1 MYGYPVCVV
10 QLHDCVGMLL
20 YRSAC
25 STLNVTME
33 NVVQPH
39 TLIRAAGDIYQLSK
53 DGWGVWE
60 CGRVQGA
67 GRLLPRSIQFWKKPP
82 WGPTRTQWVCADTQH
97 QCNRR
102 SAGCYWTHVRTASRC
117 APSDR
122 RPRWEAA
129 PAEPSSHRTRA
140 ERVRHVALESLVDL

>member
-1 MYGYPVCVV
+1 MHGYPVCVV

-53 DGWGVWE
+53 DGWGV
-60 CGRVQGA
+60 
-67 GRLLPRSIQFWKKPP
+67 
-82 WGPTRTQWVCADTQH
+82 
-97 QCNRR
+97 
-102 SAGCYWTHVRTASRC
+102 
-117 APSDR
+117 
-122 RPRWEAA
+122 
-129 PAEPSSHRTRA
+129 
-140 ERVRHVALESLVDL
+140 